1 MRGVQMTT
9 KIAETKKVER
19 EDEKIDDEEQM
30 PETRIDVEVPKIK
43 TDIGKELHFVKLPNF
58 LSVDSRPYDQ
68 EMYEDEMDEET
79 MQDEE
84 GRARLKL
91 KVENTIRW
99 RQGSDKE
106 TGQPRMETNTRIVR
120 WSDGSLSL
128 HLGSEIFDVHKQPL
142 QSDFNHLFIRQGTG
156 LQGQAVFRTK
166 LSFRPHSTD
175 SQTHKKMTLSMA
187 DRSGK
192 SSTIKVISQVGVDPE
207 AGRWNRMKAEEG
219 KLRESL
225 RKDAIKKRSK
235 EKGASKGITTGY
247 LEDDDSDN
255 DAAFSINAIKNK
267 YKKGGAEQKEK
278 KPIYSSDSDD
288 SEEEKT
294 KAKKLEKSKARKGSD
309 SDSRSGSG
317 SRSGSSSSR
326 SGSRSPAPRKSRS
339 RSGSAS
345 SGSKSPASRKSSP
358 SNSD

>member
-19 EDEKIDDEEQM
+19 EDKKVEDEEQV

-187 DRSGK
+187 DRSSKTSG
-192 SSTIKVISQVGVDPE
+192 IKVISQVGVDPE
-207 AGRWNRMKAEEG
+207 AGRWERMKNEEQ
-219 KLRESL
+219 KLRTAM
-225 RKDAIKKRSK
+225 KADQQKKRAR
-235 EKGASKGITTGY
+235 EKGASKGITSGY

-255 DAAFSINAIKNK
+255 DAAFSIKQIKEK
-267 YKKGGAEQKEK
+267 YGKKVPEKK
-278 KPIYSSDSDD
+278 KPIYSSNSGSDSDD
-288 SEEEKT
+288 SEDDRK
-294 KAKKLEKSKARKGSD
+294 KAKKLEKSKA
-309 SDSRSGSG
+309 SRS
-317 SRSGSSSSR
+317 SR
-326 SGSRSPAPRKSRS
+326 
-339 RSGSAS
+339 
-345 SGSKSPASRKSSP
+345 
-358 SNSD
+358 